1 MGRLPL
7 DAEEL
12 WGDVGRCK
20 GRYGERATSLSML
33 KSLSSEA
40 RCCSPLRRSCR
51 PVYFSAS
58 SFCFFMLFWLG
69 VGVGLGSVLGLG
81 LRLRLRLRLR
91 LGVGLGLG

>member
-12 WGDVGRCK
+12 WGDVGRYGEMWGDVGRCK
-20 GRYGERATSLSML
+20 GRYGEMGTSLSML

-58 SFCFFMLFWLG
+58 SFCFFMLFWFRG
-69 VGVGLGSVLGLG
+69 RGRGRVRVRVRGEVWG
-81 LRLRLRLRLR
+81 
-91 LGVGLGLG
+91 